1 MALTGAL
8 KQLRGIASELRQSNV
23 RKRKFLSFFVIFLIE
38 CGLILIEY
46 IWNMFDSK
54 LLLGA

>member
-23 RKRKFLSFFVIFLIE
+23 RKRKILSFFVIFMIE
-38 CGLILIEY
+38 NGLILIEK
-46 IWNMFDSK
+46 IKVN
-54 LLLGA
+54 